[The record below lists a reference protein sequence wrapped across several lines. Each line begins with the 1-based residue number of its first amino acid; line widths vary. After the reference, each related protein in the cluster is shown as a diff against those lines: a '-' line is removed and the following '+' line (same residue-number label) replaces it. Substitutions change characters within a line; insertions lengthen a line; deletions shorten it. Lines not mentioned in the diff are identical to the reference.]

1 MKLVRLIY
9 FSATLLSLSTCVGQ
23 VIVIA
28 KQPEINPT
36 IGFSQFGSSGLFVN
50 PSPLVMGTGETAVG
64 ISYQAEF
71 GSRAASSLP
80 LAFAFGTAKNLEG
93 FVSFATLEGP
103 ENLEER
109 YSTFGMKVKL
119 NKSVL
124 HDFEIAADLRFHRYE
139 VSFGNNGSNN
149 FVGGTARCIMSH
161 RISPV
166 TTTYAHLG
174 YGWVETTPFNIRS
187 HFVGGVGLAV
197 SLNENLITLAEVHN
211 EERTKSSYQ
220 IGTRLGVKVF
230 AVQRIQIAAGFQ
242 ANYLDN
248 KLNPG
253 IFLGLGLSS
262 EVLKADIEPDSE
274 TPMLPEPPPLED
286 LPAADSSGSSSI
298 LNIEEDQTELNRITM
313 TFAQQLQWST
323 YSNTFSDKGIEKR
336 NQKTY

>member
-1 MKLVRLIY
+1 MKLVGLIY
-9 FSATLLSLSTCVGQ
+9 FSATNLFTSTCAGQ

-28 KQPEINPT
+28 KQSEINPT

-50 PSPLVMGTGETAVG
+50 PSPLVMGTGQTAVG

-93 FVSFATLEGP
+93 FVSFATLKGP
-103 ENLEER
+103 ENWEER

-119 NKSVL
+119 NKSAL

-161 RISPV
+161 PISPV

-174 YGWVETTPFNIRS
+174 FGWVETTPLNIRS
-187 HFVGGVGLAV
+187 HFVGGLGLAV

-220 IGTRLGVKVF
+220 ISTRLGIKAF
-230 AVQRIQIAAGFQ
+230 TVQRIQIAAGFQ
-242 ANYLDN
+242 ANYLEN

-253 IFLGLGLSS
+253 IFLGLSFSS
-262 EVLKADIEPDSE
+262 EILKAGTEPDSE

-286 LPAADSSGSSSI
+286 LPTADSSGSSSMP
-298 LNIEEDQTELNRITM
+298 NIEEHPNEFNRNMM
-313 TFAQQLQWST
+313 TFAQQPQRVIYTQTLSLA
-323 YSNTFSDKGIEKR
+323 R
-336 NQKTY
+336 NSKYEIKK